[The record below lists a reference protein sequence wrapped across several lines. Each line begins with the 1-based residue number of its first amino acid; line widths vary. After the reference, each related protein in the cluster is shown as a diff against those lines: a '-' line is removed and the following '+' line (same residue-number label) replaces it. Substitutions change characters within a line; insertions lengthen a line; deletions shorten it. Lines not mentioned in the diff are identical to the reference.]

1 MKTKRIGPALPAQL
15 VVPCGTKTGWEWK
28 TGMVV
33 PNRNLFY
40 LGRSEMRKWMGVFT
54 SAIVAVLLILAISCK
69 PAVNPV
75 VNNVSSYADDRA
87 QIEDLQARY
96 LFALDFFDMDTYVST
111 FTEDGI
117 LDIVAY
123 QAKGRA
129 EIRKKLEESRPV
141 FNPASVEAQG
151 SYPPTGRHN
160 ITNIVLKIDGDKAVG
175 RSYWFHYGN
184 NNPKRAAALDGYGHY
199 EDEMVKVNG
208 KWLFAK
214 RKIYNEGVEKW
225 IAPSKNPCW

>member
-1 MKTKRIGPALPAQL
+1 
-15 VVPCGTKTGWEWK
+15 
-28 TGMVV
+28 
-33 PNRNLFY
+33 
-40 LGRSEMRKWMGVFT
+40 MRKYVGALLVAIAAVSLMFAITGK
-54 SAIVAVLLILAISCK
+54 SAVENS
-69 PAVNPV
+69 
-75 VNNVSSYADDRA
+75 SSYAEDRA

-111 FTEDGI
+111 FTEDGV

-129 EIRKKLEESRPV
+129 EIRKKLEEARPV
-141 FNPASVEAQG
+141 FNPASEKKPG
-151 SYPPTGRHN
+151 LYPPTGRHN

-184 NNPKRAAALDGYGHY
+184 NNPQRAGALDGYGHY

-208 KWLFAK
+208 KWLFSK

-225 IAPSKNPCW
+225 IAPSKNPAW